1 MISYLSERFSALH
14 LTHKQV
20 LRTAYCIRSKELQS
34 NTETRLFL
42 RQMKRKVYSNVW
54 STACDGL
61 GLNDI
66 RAISG
71 RKMHSTPTTK
81 LPKYFRFSRKLNHNK
96 SRDWK
101 YNIFILSV
109 FFHSRNNIKQQYAVQ
124 LENLFLSYGDMSTSS
139 LSKFSS
145 FTD

>member
-1 MISYLSERFSALH
+1 
-14 LTHKQV
+14 
-20 LRTAYCIRSKELQS
+20 
-34 NTETRLFL
+34 
-42 RQMKRKVYSNVW
+42 MKRKVYSDVW

-71 RKMHSTPTTK
+71 RKMHSTPTLEMLK
-81 LPKYFRFSRKLNHNK
+81 CFRYSRKLNHNT

-101 YNIFILSV
+101 YNIFIFGV
-109 FFHSRNNIKQQYAVQ
+109 FFFHSRNNIKQQYAVQ
-124 LENLFLSYGDMSTSS
+124 LKDLFLSYGDVSTSS